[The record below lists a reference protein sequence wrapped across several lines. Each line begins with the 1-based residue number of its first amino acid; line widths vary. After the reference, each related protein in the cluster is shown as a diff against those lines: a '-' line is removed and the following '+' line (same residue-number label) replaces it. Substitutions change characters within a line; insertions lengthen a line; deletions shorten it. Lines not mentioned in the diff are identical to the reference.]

1 MKQLYKIALK
11 ELRIGDYFRA
21 RPYKPEPVYFI
32 HQIENGK
39 YYIRSRVTALA
50 WTTLEEVYID
60 KRMVDKVLARCE
72 SRGVLP
78 PVIESGYPILDDND
92 DDSYME
98 QEYVPQPVSSDRYQ
112 GVYPSEEIERL
123 VGDTIP
129 TLIRAAY
136 EAGYNQAVKDIEK
149 DKEKSKKIPDESL

>member
-1 MKQLYKIALK
+1 
-11 ELRIGDYFRA
+11 
-21 RPYKPEPVYFI
+21 
-32 HQIENGK
+32 
-39 YYIRSRVTALA
+39 
-50 WTTLEEVYID
+50 
-60 KRMVDKVLARCE
+60 
-72 SRGVLP
+72 
-78 PVIESGYPILDDND
+78 
-92 DDSYME
+92 ME